1 MELRKIKVNGIQ
13 SLVEVYHDDS
23 TRDILVPGPVVNQH
37 NQVAE
42 YDNLSK
48 TTWFR
53 RFQVGGTLQT
63 KIPFGPERKNDF
75 DKMLNMKMSDWLVGG
90 QAIQG
95 FPGLL
100 VGWGRFSTWNKKRNF
115 RR

>member
-1 MELRKIKVNGIQ
+1 MEIRKYKVKGIQ

-23 TRDILVPGPVVNQH
+23 TRDLLVPGPVVSKN

-53 RFQVGGTLQT
+53 RFQAGGTLQT

-95 FPGLL
+95 FPGLM
-100 VGWGRFSTWNKKRNF
+100 VDWG
-115 RR
+115 

>member
-13 SLVEVYHDDS
+13 SLVEIYHDDS
-23 TRDILVPGPVVNQH
+23 TRDMLVPGPVVNNK

-63 KIPFGPERKNDF
+63 KIPFGPERKNDLF
-75 DKMLNMKMSDWLVGG
+75 LRKFS
-90 QAIQG
+90 IS
-95 FPGLL
+95 LL
-100 VGWGRFSTWNKKRNF
+100 L
-115 RR
+115 